1 MGRKDIGNTHSGGG
15 IKDNTTEVKRKSEDH
30 RCQHIHWTDSE
41 IALLESARILFIDFF
56 FRFTLGF

>member
-1 MGRKDIGNTHSGGG
+1 MGRMDIGNTHSGGG
-15 IKDNTTEVKRKSEDH
+15 IKDNTTEVKRKSEEN
-30 RCQHIHWTDSE
+30 RCQNIHWTDSE